1 MKKTHAPFPPSRMN
15 KRKVE
20 KNHAFLPP
28 SKVRKNNK
36 FFTKCKS
43 NKKRKRKTQAPLPFH
58 LQIKV
63 DCSPLKTQPHLEKG
77 INVFSPPLLL
87 FLNKI

>member
-1 MKKTHAPFPPSRMN
+1 MPPFEQKKSGKKPYL
-15 KRKVE
+15 
-20 KNHAFLPP
+20 LPP
-28 SKVRKNNK
+28 SIVRKNNK

-43 NKKRKRKTQAPLPFH
+43 NIRKKKTPQAPLR

-63 DCSPLKTQPHLEKG
+63 DCSPLKTQPHLQKG